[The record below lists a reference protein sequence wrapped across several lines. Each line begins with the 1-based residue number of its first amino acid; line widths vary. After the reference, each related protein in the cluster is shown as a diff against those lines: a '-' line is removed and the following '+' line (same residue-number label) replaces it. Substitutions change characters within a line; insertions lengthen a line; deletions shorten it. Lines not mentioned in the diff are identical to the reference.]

1 VKNCGYPLCGA
12 ALPQEQRRQ
21 AAQYHISLA
30 HKKVYDLTERRKFCS
45 NSCFKASNYYRDQL
59 ETSPLWLREEQQ
71 LAARVQLLQ
80 LTSGEGQQP
89 CNSQL
94 PGRGLIVDI
103 SPLNPLELEP
113 NIKDNLDNGEE
124 TADEES
130 SLEET
135 EESRDSEDLAARK
148 DKSSFK
154 SQPSPSVTTDK
165 KENLDLTTQTKVA
178 PAVKWKSRP
187 SPEEQRAEEPPVEVV
202 QRTLS
207 QWFTARSF
215 SFLFRSQVDQIEDQQ
230 DSVR

>member
-45 NSCFKASNYYRDQL
+45 NSCFKASNYYRHQL

-80 LTSGEGQQP
+80 LTSEEGQQP
-89 CNSQL
+89 RSFQL
-94 PGRGLIVDI
+94 PGRGLVVDI
-103 SPLNPLELEP
+103 TPRNPLELES
-113 NIKDNLDNGEE
+113 NIKANLDNGDK
-124 TADEES
+124 TDDEES
-130 SLEET
+130 STEET
-135 EESRDSEDLAARK
+135 EESRDGEDLVARK
-148 DKSSFK
+148 DKSSLQ
-154 SQPSPSVTTDK
+154 SQPSPAVTTDK
-165 KENLDLTTQTKVA
+165 KESLDLTTQTKVV

-187 SPEEQRAEEPPVEVV
+187 SPGEQRAEEPPVEVV